1 MQSLCRVGAGG
12 EVCCKLSQVTKS
24 FHSKKAQSK
33 WESISLYNLA
43 LKLFSTPPLADAL
56 ETVSVVA
63 VGEDP
68 KAALTRISFFIHH
81 LHAYPAH
88 HVFTTLDGKRKLH
101 VLLVSFNAR
110 LKRREKR
117 TAETTGHLVKS
128 KQVFKLSFTLLFY
141 VRNGKWLSCGV
152 FILKVLLRQWE
163 TTNSEFKFLS
173 SDIALNIRKAIRKT
187 IQFY

>member
-12 EVCCKLSQVTKS
+12 EVCYKLSQVTKS

-68 KAALTRISFFIHH
+68 KAALTRISRTPC
-81 LHAYPAH
+81 LYYAGRQKKAPCPSRELQCK
-88 HVFTTLDGKRKLH
+88 TEKE
-101 VLLVSFNAR
+101 
-110 LKRREKR
+110 REKNCR
-117 TAETTGHLVKS
+117 DNWSPGKIQTG
-128 KQVFKLSFTLLFY
+128 F
-141 VRNGKWLSCGV
+141 
-152 FILKVLLRQWE
+152 
-163 TTNSEFKFLS
+163 
-173 SDIALNIRKAIRKT
+173 
-187 IQFY
+187 